1 MKANPENLV
10 RIYLENLDHP
20 LKSEILKI
28 REMVFKA
35 NPNLTEQIKWNA
47 PSFCLNG
54 EDKITFNLPPKK
66 DSIQLVFHRGVKKKE
81 LPKEKLI
88 NDDSGLL
95 KWATNDRAVIRFTSM
110 QEILENETKIQ
121 EIIQKW
127 LEVA

>member
-95 KWATNDRAVIRFTSM
+95 KWATNDRAVIRFTSI
-110 QEILENETKIQ
+110 QEILENETKFID
-121 EIIQKW
+121 IVQKW

>member
-1 MKANPENLV
+1 MKTDSANPV
-10 RIYLENLDHP
+10 QIYLDQLEHP
-20 LKSEILKI
+20 LKPEILKI
-28 REMVFKA
+28 REIIFSA
-35 NPNLTEQIKWNA
+35 NPDLTEHIKWNA
-47 PSFCLNG
+47 PSFCLDG
-54 EDKITFNLPPKK
+54 EDKITYNLSPKK
-66 DSIQLVFHRGVKKKE
+66 DSIQLVFHRGAKKKE

-110 QEILENETKIQ
+110 QEILEDETKIQ

>member
-1 MKANPENLV
+1 MKANPESLV
-10 RIYLENLDHP
+10 RIYLENVDHP

-28 REMVFKA
+28 REMVFKT

-110 QEILENETKIQ
+110 QEILENETKFR

>member
-28 REMVFKA
+28 RDLIFKT

-47 PSFCLNG
+47 PSFCLTG

-88 NDDSGLL
+88 NDNSGLL

-110 QEILENETKIQ
+110 QEILEDEAKIQ

>member
-35 NPNLTEQIKWNA
+35 NPNLSEQIKWNA

-110 QEILENETKIQ
+110 QEILENETKFR

>member
-1 MKANPENLV
+1 MKANLENLV

-95 KWATNDRAVIRFTSM
+95 KWATNDRAVIKFSSM
-110 QEILENETKIQ
+110 QEILENETKFID
-121 EIIQKW
+121 IVQKW

>member
-47 PSFCLNG
+47 PSFCLTG

-110 QEILENETKIQ
+110 QEILENETKFID
-121 EIIQKW
+121 IVQKW

>member
-1 MKANPENLV
+1 MNADPENLV

-54 EDKITFNLPPKK
+54 ENKITFNLPPKK

-88 NDDSGLL
+88 NDGSGLL
-95 KWATNDRAVIRFTSM
+95 KWVTNDRAVIRFTSI
-110 QEILENETKIQ
+110 QEILENETKLR
-121 EIIQKW
+121 EVIQKW

>member
-1 MKANPENLV
+1 MKPDPKYLV
-10 RIYLENLDHP
+10 QIYLDGLDHP
-20 LKSEILKI
+20 MKPEILKI
-28 REMVFKA
+28 REMIFEV

-54 EDKITFNLPPKK
+54 EDKITYNLSPKK

-110 QEILENETKIQ
+110 QEILDNETDFL
-121 EIIQKW
+121 EIIRKW

>member
-35 NPNLTEQIKWNA
+35 NPNLSEQIKWNA

-110 QEILENETKIQ
+110 QEILENETKFID
-121 EIIQKW
+121 IIQKW

>member
-1 MKANPENLV
+1 MKADPENLV

-20 LKSEILKI
+20 LKPEILKI

-47 PSFCLNG
+47 PSFCLEG

-66 DSIQLVFHRGVKKKE
+66 DSVQLVFHRGVKKKE

-88 NDDSGLL
+88 KDDSGLL
-95 KWATNDRAVIRFTSM
+95 KWAANDRGVIRFTSV
-110 QEILENETKIQ
+110 QEILGNESKFLD
-121 EIIQKW
+121 IIRKW

>member
-1 MKANPENLV
+1 MKADPENLV

-28 REMVFKA
+28 REMVFKT

-66 DSIQLVFHRGVKKKE
+66 DSVQLVFHRGVKKKE

-95 KWATNDRAVIRFTSM
+95 KWATNDRAVIRFTSL
-110 QEILENETKIQ
+110 QEILENETKFR

>member
-28 REMVFKA
+28 RDLIFKT

-81 LPKEKLI
+81 LPEEKLI

-110 QEILENETKIQ
+110 QEILENETKLQ
-121 EIIQKW
+121 EVIQKW

>member
-10 RIYLENLDHP
+10 RIYLENLDHQ

-28 REMVFKA
+28 RDLIFKT

-81 LPKEKLI
+81 LPEEKLI

-110 QEILENETKIQ
+110 QEILENETKLREVIL
-121 EIIQKW
+121 KW

>member
-1 MKANPENLV
+1 MKPDPKYLV
-10 RIYLENLDHP
+10 QIYLDGLDHP
-20 LKSEILKI
+20 MKPEILKI
-28 REMVFKA
+28 REMIFEV

-47 PSFCLNG
+47 PSFCLNR

-110 QEILENETKIQ
+110 QEILDNETDFL
-121 EIIQKW
+121 EIIRKW

>member
-1 MKANPENLV
+1 MKANPESLV
-10 RIYLENLDHP
+10 RIYLENVDHP

-28 REMVFKA
+28 REMVFKT

-88 NDDSGLL
+88 NDDYGLL

-110 QEILENETKIQ
+110 QEILENETKFR

>member
-66 DSIQLVFHRGVKKKE
+66 DSIQLVLHRGVKKKE

-110 QEILENETKIQ
+110 QEILENETKFID
-121 EIIQKW
+121 IIQKW

>member
-20 LKSEILKI
+20 LKSEFLKI

-35 NPNLTEQIKWNA
+35 NPNLSEQIKWNA

-66 DSIQLVFHRGVKKKE
+66 DSLQLVFHRGVKKKE

-95 KWATNDRAVIRFTSM
+95 KWVTNDRAVIRFTSM
-110 QEILENETKIQ
+110 QEILENETKFID
-121 EIIQKW
+121 IIQKW